1 MIPAS
6 ILFLVVLSFIS
17 SSWGDTIKVN
27 TTSDGYL
34 YLGAPTTVN
43 STGYYLDVGL
53 YGTPGNH
60 YSIAYAK
67 FDTDLSFLEGAQK
80 IYLAL
85 NLRNFVA
92 PVFGN
97 GPTAQYT
104 RLDYPTSGGYFTLK
118 AVPLTSSFP
127 ESGVN
132 ATWVRDNL
140 ISPTAAGTVV
150 LQNSGYYYMDIT
162 SAVNNWIAN
171 PTSERVL
178 GFVGIGST
186 PNTWSLNLGTKEN
199 NQDLDGTILSA
210 ATPMYLFA
218 PPAPVA
224 QSCSVSGN
232 QLVMIFETVPNIS
245 YTLKTKS
252 NLSDRDWVTVDS
264 PFVAGPTS
272 TTTLTVP
279 MTDSPGRGFYR
290 LEITQ

>member
-140 ISPTAAGTVV
+140 ISPAAAGTVV

-252 NLSDRDWVTVDS
+252 NLSDRDWVTVGQS
-264 PFVAGPTS
+264 FMATSTS
-272 TTTLTVP
+272 TTLIET
-279 MTDSPGRGFYR
+279 MTDSPGRCFYR